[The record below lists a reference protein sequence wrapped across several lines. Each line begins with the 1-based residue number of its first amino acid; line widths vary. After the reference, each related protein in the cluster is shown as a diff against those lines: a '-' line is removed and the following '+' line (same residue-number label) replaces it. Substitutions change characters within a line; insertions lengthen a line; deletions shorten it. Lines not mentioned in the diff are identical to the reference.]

1 MRASLPMYD
10 LPILRS
16 ATDGWWLGLAQ
27 AIARRGFAPVPLG
40 LDRSDP
46 PGTVWRR
53 RDLVLSQCC
62 GRDLVTHLA
71 GQVAPVAIPSYRA
84 VGCSAGTYRSW
95 LVARRGDPR
104 QQLGAFIGAT
114 AAVNY
119 TGSHSGWV
127 ALGHALA
134 AAGLPE
140 RFFGRAICTGGHRSS
155 LQAVVDGAADLAA
168 IDCVSFALLERAEPA
183 LIAGVR
189 VVAESEPAPAL
200 PYVTAAA
207 RPAEARTRL
216 LGALMD
222 AVRDPSLATARGDLL
237 LESFLPIEGNP
248 YARSIAM
255 AETAARHLQALA
267 DALALTSIDAVDRSS
282 IPA

>member
-10 LPILRS
+10 LPNLRA
-16 ATDGWWLGLAQ
+16 ATDSWWLGVAQ
-27 AIARRGFAPVPLG
+27 AVARRGLGPVPLG

-46 PGTVWRR
+46 PGNVWRQHN
-53 RDLVLSQCC
+53 LVLSQCC

-84 VGCSAGTYRSW
+84 AGCSAGTYRSW
-95 LVARRGDPR
+95 LVAGRGDAR
-104 QQLGAFIGAT
+104 QKLDAFVGAT

-134 AAGLPE
+134 SAGLPE
-140 RFFGRAICTGGHRSS
+140 RFFGRAVCTGGHRAS
-155 LQAVVDGAADLAA
+155 LQAVLSGAADLAA
-168 IDCVSFALLERAEPA
+168 IECVSFALLERAEPA
-183 LIAGVR
+183 AIAGVR

-207 RPAEARTRL
+207 RPAADRTRL

-222 AVRDPSLATARGDLL
+222 AVSDPTLATARDDLL
-237 LESFLPIEGNP
+237 LDGFLPIEGDS

-255 AETAARHLQALA
+255 AETAAGHLQALV
-267 DALALTSIDAVDRSS
+267 DALAMTASAADRSS
-282 IPA
+282 MPA